1 MKSFRA
7 TYHNSSTGKTSTM
20 TVKATSLDA
29 ARREELKAMVMFS
42 RINPSLSLV
51 SVEAI

>member
-1 MKSFRA
+1 MKAYKA
-7 TYHNSSTGKTSTM
+7 TYHNSSTGKTNTM
-20 TVKATSLDA
+20 TGWATSLEA
-29 ARREELKAMVMFS
+29 ARLEELKAMAMFS